1 MRKRI
6 ILLSFI
12 SLFGTASLSIAQT
25 PGPEAAVKST
35 SLDKEEHLLD
45 GTSFTFQYQNAGA
58 MDIVFADGELTYKW
72 IAGRN
77 ADESIRRFP
86 YKSRKIDADIYM
98 INWHEPDAKNF
109 VTMVYNFKS
118 NSCAVSVLSR
128 YANEKPFQ
136 GFQAGVIEHVKK
148 TDND

>member
-1 MRKRI
+1 MA
-6 ILLSFI
+6 
-12 SLFGTASLSIAQT
+12 TACAAQS
-25 PGPEAAVKST
+25 PGPEAAAKST

-58 MDIVFADGELTYKW
+58 MDIAFTEGQLTYKW

-77 ADESIRRFP
+77 VDEPRRSFP
-86 YKSRKIDADIYM
+86 YKSRKIDDDIYI
-98 INWHEPDAKNF
+98 INWHEPDVKNF

-118 NSCAVSVLSR
+118 NSCAVSVISR
-128 YANEKPFQ
+128 YGSEKPFK

-148 TDND
+148 KP